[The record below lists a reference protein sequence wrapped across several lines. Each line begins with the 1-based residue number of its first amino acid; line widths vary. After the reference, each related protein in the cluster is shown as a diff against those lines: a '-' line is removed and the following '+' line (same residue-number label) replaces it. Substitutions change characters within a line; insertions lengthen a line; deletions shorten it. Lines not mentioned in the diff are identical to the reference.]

1 MNMVLAVLV
10 MISPFAATAALS
22 WAAHR
27 SETLRLRID
36 QFRVSAPMMG
46 RLFDIDPPDYD
57 GYRARHDLDAI
68 RTRFEKNPSWPTSGA
83 TGERR

>member
-1 MNMVLAVLV
+1 MNMLLAVLV
-10 MISPFAATAALS
+10 MISPFAAAAALT

-27 SETLRLRID
+27 SDALRLRID

-46 RLFDIDPPDYD
+46 RLFDWGAAQYP
-57 GYRARHDLDAI
+57 HDDDAI
-68 RTRFEKNPSWPTSGA
+68 RARFERNPSWPSSGA